1 MDIISLTVVLSAVV
15 VAAASVLIAANEPP
29 LWIYAL
35 SAAGAVLLSDA
46 LLHGPAVTSVIGDD
60 LVGTWAVRIAL
71 TSTVTAVLGFFVG
84 RGRDRERRAGAE
96 DVDVSASA
104 P

>member
-15 VAAASVLIAANEPP
+15 VAAASVLIASNEPP

-35 SAAGAVLLSDA
+35 SAAGSLLLCDA
-46 LLHGPAVTSVIGDD
+46 LLHGPAVTSVLSDN

-71 TSTVTAVLGFFVG
+71 TSTVTAVLSFFVG
-84 RGRDRERRAGAE
+84 REREPRAGSPGPAG
-96 DVDVSASA
+96 S
-104 P
+104 